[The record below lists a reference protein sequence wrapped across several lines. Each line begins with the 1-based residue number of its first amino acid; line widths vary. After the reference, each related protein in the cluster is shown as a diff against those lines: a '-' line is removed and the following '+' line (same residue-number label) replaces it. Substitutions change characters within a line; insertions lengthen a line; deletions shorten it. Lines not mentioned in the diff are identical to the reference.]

1 MTMLNFPEIFQE
13 GDNDCGYICIK
24 IICKYYKINF
34 IEDLISKNR
43 LSIYEVVNSLLLLKL
58 QSIAIIIDNIE
69 NIHKL
74 HYPFICLLNKSH
86 YVVVYKSTKNII
98 YISDPL
104 KGKINIRKKTF
115 EKLMF
120 NNIDKKGKI
129 ILINKSS

>member
-1 MTMLNFPEIFQE
+1 MLNFPEIFQE
-13 GDNDCGYICIK
+13 GENDCGRICIK
-24 IICKYYKINF
+24 MICKYYEVNF

-43 LSIYEVVNSLLLLKL
+43 LSIYEIVNSLLFLKL
-58 QSIAIIIDNIE
+58 QSIAIVIDNIE

-115 EKLMF
+115 EKLLF

>member
-1 MTMLNFPEIFQE
+1 MLNFPEIFQE
-13 GDNDCGYICIK
+13 GENDCGRICIK
-24 IICKYYKINF
+24 MICKFYKINF

-43 LSIYEVVNSLLLLKL
+43 LSIYEVVNSLLLLKF
-58 QSIAIIIDNIE
+58 QSMAIVIDNIE

-86 YVVVYKSTKNII
+86 YVVVYKSTKNFI

-115 EKLMF
+115 EKLIF
-120 NNIDKKGKI
+120 NNTDRKGEI
-129 ILINKSS
+129 ILINKAN